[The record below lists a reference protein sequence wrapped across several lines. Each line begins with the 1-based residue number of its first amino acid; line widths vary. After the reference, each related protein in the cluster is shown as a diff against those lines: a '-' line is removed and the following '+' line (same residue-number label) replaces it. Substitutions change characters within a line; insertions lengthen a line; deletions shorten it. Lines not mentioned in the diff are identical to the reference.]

1 MYRFLFTYLFCANF
15 LNLSAQGFQVNFQGQ
30 KQQGMG
36 FAGTAL
42 FQDAASIFYN
52 AGSIAFSNENSA
64 NVSVTPI
71 FANVLYVDSATGGA
85 YRTENPVGTPFC
97 AYGLFQHK
105 KLEKFKFGLG
115 IYTPFGSTVKWE
127 DNWIGRF
134 AITRLKLQAIY
145 IQPTISYR
153 LSKKIGIG
161 GGFIYSKGSV
171 NLQKDIPVQDSL
183 GNYSHVELNGKAAG
197 FGFNLGVNFQVN
209 DQFSMGL
216 SYRSKIKMSVKKG
229 EANFS
234 VPSSLAS
241 NFPNGNFSGTL
252 PLPDVATIGFAYKVS
267 KKWTLA
273 IDINHVGWKSYDT
286 LAFDYALNTSS
297 LLDTK
302 SPREYKNIFAFRG
315 GGEFRAS
322 KNLDLRFGGGF
333 GFTPVQDGYLTPET
347 PDANRIYG
355 TLGISYRF
363 TNRFSMD
370 ASLYYTHLKRAGRN
384 IETNLNGTFTTKA
397 LAPGFSLIYNW

>member
-64 NVSVTPI
+64 NASVTPI

-105 KLEKFKFGLG
+105 KLEKFKFGIG

-229 EANFS
+229 KADFS

-315 GGEFRAS
+315 GGEFGAS

>member
-105 KLEKFKFGLG
+105 KNTKFKFGFG
-115 IYTPFGSTVKWE
+115 IYTPFGSTVQWE

-171 NLQKDIPVQDSL
+171 NLQKDIPIQDSL

-209 DQFSMGL
+209 DKFSMGL
-216 SYRSKIKMSVKKG
+216 SYRSKIKMTVKKG
-229 EANFS
+229 EADFS

-315 GGEFRAS
+315 GAEFGAS

-363 TNRFSMD
+363 TNRF
-370 ASLYYTHLKRAGRN
+370 
-384 IETNLNGTFTTKA
+384 
-397 LAPGFSLIYNW
+397 

>member
-1 MYRFLFTYLFCANF
+1 MYRFLFTYLFCASF

-52 AGSIAFSNENSA
+52 AGSIAFSNENSV

-71 FANVLYVDSATGGA
+71 FANVLYVDSATGGT

-153 LSKKIGIG
+153 LSRKIGIG

-209 DQFSMGL
+209 DKFSMGL

-229 EANFS
+229 EADFS

-302 SPREYKNIFAFRG
+302 SPREYKNIVAFRG
-315 GGEFRAS
+315 GAEFGAS
-322 KNLDLRFGGGF
+322 KNLDLRFGAGF
-333 GFTPVQDGYLTPET
+333 GFTPVKDGYLTPET

-397 LAPGFSLIYNW
+397 LAPGFSLIYKW

>member
-1 MYRFLFTYLFCANF
+1 MYRFLFTYLFCASF

-36 FAGTAL
+36 FAGTAI
-42 FQDAASIFYN
+42 FQDASSIFYN
-52 AGSIAFSNENSA
+52 AGSIAFSNENSV
-64 NVSVTPI
+64 NVSITPI

-171 NLQKDIPVQDSL
+171 NLQKDIPIQDSL

-209 DQFSMGL
+209 DKFSMGL

-229 EANFS
+229 EADFS
-234 VPSSLAS
+234 VPSSLSS

-315 GGEFRAS
+315 GAEFGAL

>member
-229 EANFS
+229 EADFS

>member
-1 MYRFLFTYLFCANF
+1 MYRFLFTYLFLCS
-15 LNLSAQGFQVNFQGQ
+15 LNGLYSQGFQVNFQGQ

-42 FQDAASIFYN
+42 FHDGSSIFYN
-52 AGSIAFSNENSA
+52 AGSVAFSKENSI
-64 NVSVTPI
+64 NLGVTPI
-71 FANVLYVDSATGGA
+71 FANVLYVDSATGNA
-85 YRTENPVGTPFC
+85 YRTENPVGTPFS
-97 AYGLFQHK
+97 AYGLFQVK
-105 KLEKFKFGLG
+105 KLEKFRFGLA
-115 IYTPFGSTVKWE
+115 IYTPFGSTVQWE
-127 DNWIGRF
+127 ENWIGRF

-145 IQPTISYR
+145 FQPTISYR
-153 LSKKIGIG
+153 LSPKIGIG
-161 GGFIYSKGSV
+161 AGFIFSNGSV

-183 GNYSHVELNGKAAG
+183 GNFSHAELNGKANG
-197 FGFNLGVNFQVN
+197 FGYNLGIHFQVN
-209 DQFSMGL
+209 DKFSVGL
-216 SYRSKIKMSVKKG
+216 SYRSKIKMALKQG
-229 EANFS
+229 AATFT
-234 VPSSLAS
+234 VPPSLNT
-241 NFPNGNFSGTL
+241 NFPNGNFSGSL

-286 LAFDYALNTSS
+286 LAFDYELNTTS

-302 SPREYKNIFAFRG
+302 SPRNYKNIFAFRG
-315 GGEFRAS
+315 GAS
-322 KNLDLRFGGGF
+322 VSALQNLDLRFGGGF

-355 TLGISYRF
+355 TLGLSYRF

-370 ASLYYTHLKRAGRN
+370 ASLYYTHIKRAGKN

-397 LAPGFSLIYNW
+397 LAPGFSLIYKW

>member
-1 MYRFLFTYLFCANF
+1 MYRFLFTYLFCASF

-36 FAGTAL
+36 FAGTAI
-42 FQDAASIFYN
+42 FQDASSIFYN
-52 AGSIAFSNENSA
+52 AGSIAFSNENSV
-64 NVSVTPI
+64 NVSITPI

-134 AITRLKLQAIY
+134 AITRLKLQAFY

-209 DQFSMGL
+209 DKFSMGL

-229 EANFS
+229 EADFS

-315 GGEFRAS
+315 GAEFGAL

-370 ASLYYTHLKRAGRN
+370 ASLYYTYIKRAGN
-384 IETNLNGTFTTKA
+384 NNETNLNGTFTTKA
-397 LAPGFSLIYNW
+397 LAPGFSLIYKW

>member
-1 MYRFLFTYLFCANF
+1 
-15 LNLSAQGFQVNFQGQ
+15 
-30 KQQGMG
+30 
-36 FAGTAL
+36 
-42 FQDAASIFYN
+42 
-52 AGSIAFSNENSA
+52 
-64 NVSVTPI
+64 
-71 FANVLYVDSATGGA
+71 
-85 YRTENPVGTPFC
+85 
-97 AYGLFQHK
+97 
-105 KLEKFKFGLG
+105 
-115 IYTPFGSTVKWE
+115 
-127 DNWIGRF
+127 
-134 AITRLKLQAIY
+134 
-145 IQPTISYR
+145 
-153 LSKKIGIG
+153 
-161 GGFIYSKGSV
+161 
-171 NLQKDIPVQDSL
+171 
-183 GNYSHVELNGKAAG
+183 
-197 FGFNLGVNFQVN
+197 
-209 DQFSMGL
+209 
-216 SYRSKIKMSVKKG
+216 
-229 EANFS
+229 
-234 VPSSLAS
+234 
-241 NFPNGNFSGTL
+241 
-252 PLPDVATIGFAYKVS
+252 ATIGFAYKVS

-315 GGEFRAS
+315 GAEFGAL

>member
-1 MYRFLFTYLFCANF
+1 MYRFLFTYLFCASF

-52 AGSIAFSNENSA
+52 AGSIAFSNENSV

-209 DQFSMGL
+209 DKFSMGL

-229 EANFS
+229 EADFS

-315 GGEFRAS
+315 GTEFGAS

-370 ASLYYTHLKRAGRN
+370 ASLYYTHIKRAGRN

-397 LAPGFSLIYNW
+397 LAPGFSLIYKW

>member
-52 AGSIAFSNENSA
+52 AGSIAFSNENSV

-209 DQFSMGL
+209 DKFSMGL

-229 EANFS
+229 EADFS

-315 GGEFRAS
+315 GAEFGAS

-370 ASLYYTHLKRAGRN
+370 ASLYYTHIKRAGRN

>member
-1 MYRFLFTYLFCANF
+1 MYRFLFTYLFCASF

-209 DQFSMGL
+209 DKFSMGL

-229 EANFS
+229 EADFS

-315 GGEFRAS
+315 GAEFGAL

-397 LAPGFSLIYNW
+397 LAPGFSLIYKW

>member
-42 FQDAASIFYN
+42 FQDASSIFYN
-52 AGSIAFSNENSA
+52 AGSIAFSNENSV

-105 KLEKFKFGLG
+105 KNAKFKFGFG
-115 IYTPFGSTVKWE
+115 IYTPFGSTVQWE

-171 NLQKDIPVQDSL
+171 NLQKDISVQDSL

-197 FGFNLGVNFQVN
+197 FGFNLGVNFQIN
-209 DQFSMGL
+209 EIFSLGL
-216 SYRSKIKMSVKKG
+216 SYRSKIKMNVKQG
-229 EANFS
+229 DADFS

-241 NFPNGNFSGTL
+241 NFP
-252 PLPDVATIGFAYKVS
+252 D
-267 KKWTLA
+267 
-273 IDINHVGWKSYDT
+273 
-286 LAFDYALNTSS
+286 
-297 LLDTK
+297 
-302 SPREYKNIFAFRG
+302 
-315 GGEFRAS
+315 
-322 KNLDLRFGGGF
+322 
-333 GFTPVQDGYLTPET
+333 
-347 PDANRIYG
+347 
-355 TLGISYRF
+355 GISQEHF
-363 TNRFSMD
+363 HFPM
-370 ASLYYTHLKRAGRN
+370 LQQ
-384 IETNLNGTFTTKA
+384 
-397 LAPGFSLIYNW
+397 

>member
-315 GGEFRAS
+315 GGEFGAS

>member
-52 AGSIAFSNENSA
+52 AGSIAFSNENSV

>member
-64 NVSVTPI
+64 NASVTPI

-105 KLEKFKFGLG
+105 KLEKFKFGIG

-229 EANFS
+229 EADFS

-315 GGEFRAS
+315 GGEFGAS

>member
-36 FAGTAL
+36 FAGTAI
-42 FQDAASIFYN
+42 FQDASSIFYN
-52 AGSIAFSNENSA
+52 AGSIAFSNENSV

-209 DQFSMGL
+209 DKFSMGL

-229 EANFS
+229 EADFS

-315 GGEFRAS
+315 GAEFGAL

-397 LAPGFSLIYNW
+397 LAPGFSLIYKW

>member
-52 AGSIAFSNENSA
+52 AGSISFSNENSA

-229 EANFS
+229 EADFS

-315 GGEFRAS
+315 GGEFGAS